1 MQKHALLG
9 SFIVLIGI
17 IGLTDEAHAIPK
29 VYKTANECMYV
40 PQDQMPDIEK
50 SPNKYNIKYYYNKCM
65 ECINKK
71 QYYNYTTISTAKCI
85 PADATPPPKPGPG
98 SSVAVEAGPMNHNAI
113 AQYKCPGICSAAGMT
128 FTGHWWHIDPGKM
141 SVCQCKIPVP
151 QPTVPALPPPTV
163 LVPPTP
169 TPTPTPVVKPVP
181 LPVPTPTPTPLP
193 VVVKSPSFSH
203 APDGDFTKAH
213 TDVIINYI
221 AWDGTRWTAK
231 FNGLLFVLA
240 PNGNGDWSNS
250 RTDAV
255 MQYQTSDG
263 SKWSVKLDQ
272 RRFLHAPNGDF
283 TKAHAD
289 DIIIYKS
296 WDGKSWTARLVW

>member
-1 MQKHALLG
+1 MQKRALL
-9 SFIVLIGI
+9 VALIGL
-17 IGLTDEAHAIPK
+17 IGLADVAHAIPK

-40 PQDQMPDIEK
+40 PQDQMADIEK

-65 ECINKK
+65 ECINNK

-85 PADATPPPKPGPG
+85 PADATPPAKPGPG
-98 SSVAVEAGPMNHNAI
+98 SNVAVEAGPMNSNAI
-113 AQYKCPGICSAAGMT
+113 AQYKCPSICSAAGMT
-128 FTGHWWHIDPGKM
+128 FTGQWWHIDPGKM
-141 SVCQCKIPVP
+141 SVCQCKVP
-151 QPTVPALPPPTV
+151 SPPPSPIVPALPPPTV
-163 LVPPTP
+163 LTPPPPSVP
-169 TPTPTPVVKPVP
+169 TPTPTPVP
-181 LPVPTPTPTPLP
+181 
-193 VVVKSPSFSH
+193 VVKSPSFSH

-213 TDVIINYI
+213 TDTIINYI
-221 AWDGTRWTAK
+221 AWDGTQWTAK
-231 FNGLLFVLA
+231 FSGDRLVQA
-240 PNGNGDWSNS
+240 PNGDWSRS

-255 MQYQTSDG
+255 MQYQTWDG

-283 TKAHAD
+283 TKAHPD